1 MFENPIINDIR
12 QIRRQIEKEC
22 NNDGELYYA
31 HLLEIQK
38 KYAERLIRRKPN
50 PLIPRKKPANLSPV

>member
-12 QIRRQIEKEC
+12 QIRRQIEKDC
-22 NNDGELYYA
+22 NNDGELYYEY
-31 HLLEIQK
+31 LLEIQK

-50 PLIPRKKPANLSPV
+50 LLIRRKKSANFSPV